1 MFSSFKQTQNESL
14 YFLNKVKGKFERSS
28 QKLGRNWNVSR
39 GALKKIHT
47 MRALLKND
55 PGPVVRE
62 ALLMYILH
70 PRHLG
75 PTGTKIEIGAL

>member
-14 YFLNKVKGKFERSS
+14 YFLTKVKGKFEKSS
-28 QKLGRNWNVSR
+28 QKLGCNWNVSR
-39 GALKKIHT
+39 GDLKKIHT
-47 MRALLKND
+47 MRALLKNE
-55 PGPVVRE
+55 PGPAVRE

-75 PTGTKIEIGAL
+75 RTGTKIEIGAL